1 MDNSKKKSWKV
12 KALWILIIIIAI
24 IALVSTAAILV
35 DAPSRSEIQNL
46 VIGSV
51 DFNKLQDGTY
61 IGEYNGTKSSIRDTK
76 LEVTIAGGK
85 IANIKILK
93 GAINK
98 DGLASKLTGGL
109 TMEYLFCN
117 VEKSKSLDVDTIS
130 GATLSVKTHLKALEN
145 ALKKAEKN

>member
-24 IALVSTAAILV
+24 IALVSTVAILA
-35 DAPSRSEIQNL
+35 DAPSRREIQNL
-46 VIGSV
+46 AIGSV

-61 IGEYNGTKSSIRDTK
+61 IGEYNGTKSNIRDTQ
-76 LEVTIAGGK
+76 LEVTISGGK
-85 IANIKILK
+85 ITNIKILK
-93 GAINK
+93 GAIDKN
-98 DGLASKLTGGL
+98 GLASKLAGGL
-109 TMEYLFCN
+109 SVKDLFDN

-130 GATLSVKTHLKALEN
+130 GATLTAKTHLKALEN